1 MAEFVA
7 GIIDRIRTVSLHQWL
22 ARLVLALAGTALIVA
37 CSVSTDATLNG
48 VLPSVTGVLLATLV
62 IWPESIG
69 TIAFLALTMLWWLLA
84 WHGSIWATVAMAA
97 LVSLVHILSAV
108 VGGPPHSVIRR
119 AVVRLLSA
127 RIALYV
133 LVTAAVGAL
142 VVALTAV
149 PSARFV
155 AWLAVVVV
163 TVATLVA
170 TLVAGMT
177 DEAGQPD
184 DELLDDEPYVR
195 EDLADH

>member
-1 MAEFVA
+1 MAEFIA

-22 ARLVLALAGTALIVA
+22 ARIVLALAGAALIVA
-37 CSVSTDATLNG
+37 CSVGTDATLSG
-48 VLPSVTGVLLATLV
+48 ALPVVTSVLLATII

-69 TIAFLALTMLWWLLA
+69 TIAFLMLTILWWLLA
-84 WHGSIWATVAMAA
+84 WSGSIWVTVAMAA
-97 LVSLVHILSAV
+97 LVGLVHILSAV
-108 VGGPPHSVIRR
+108 VGGPPHGVIQR

-133 LVTAAVGAL
+133 LVTAAVGAV
-142 VVALTAV
+142 VVALAAV

-155 AWLAVVVV
+155 AWIAVVVV

-177 DEAGQPD
+177 DEAGHPD

-195 EDLADH
+195 DDLS